1 MRSIVLM
8 GFCAGAMFAQQAI
21 TSATLGGRVEDSSGA
36 AIAGADLSLEY
47 IDRAQKLGAV
57 ADGAGRFQF
66 LRLAPGLYSI
76 TVEHPGFE
84 PYRRRIALSAGQALD
99 LRIALRLSGGRE
111 SLQVTD
117 SPPVVEAART
127 SASDRTSGAEIADL
141 PLNGRNYLDLALLSP
156 GVSRTNLGAPQ
167 PFAETSAVPG
177 TGISVSGQRNLNNNF
192 VVDGLSAND
201 DAAGLAGTYYS
212 AEVVREFAVITS
224 GANAEFGRASAGV
237 VSVATRSGTN
247 EWHGSLYS
255 FLRNSRLDAR
265 HPLATRKDPLTQTQ
279 YGASAGGPLVR
290 GRTFLFTNFE
300 QTRRHAAG
308 IVAIAPAN
316 AAAINSVLTS
326 CGYPGSLV
334 ATGEYPTGWN
344 MTNLF
349 AKIDQQLSGG
359 HQLMTRFSLYD
370 LSSENARNAGGLN
383 AVSRGTA
390 LFNRDINVAFSD
402 IQSFSTRTLNEARL
416 QYVHSRLNAPANDP
430 TGPAVNISGVA
441 NFGASTVS
449 PTGRYN
455 DLFEAS
461 DSISL
466 ERGAHFFKAG
476 ASALY
481 NRLTI
486 VFPGALAA
494 PVYSFASL
502 SAFQAGRYTT
512 FQQAFGEPNQF
523 QSNPNLGLFAQD
535 QWKPHP
541 NLTIDL
547 GARYDI
553 QLLPRPIE
561 TYWGNIAPRA
571 GVAWSPADRRTV
583 IRASYG
589 LFYDRIPLR
598 ATSNALQRDGSKYR
612 LALLAFGQA
621 GAPTFPQALTA
632 FPPGQY
638 INITTIDPS
647 IRTSYSHQANVQ
659 IERQA
664 GDATFTIGYQ
674 WVRAL
679 HLVLSRNVNVPTLSA
694 AEAAAL
700 GIPNLGRPDP
710 RYGNVSRY
718 ESSGD
723 SYFNGLFASVRARLW
738 GGAQFRLSYALS
750 KAIDDAGNFFFS
762 TPQNNNNLRD
772 DRGLSDND
780 QRHRVSAAAVV
791 PAGGWELSAMLIY
804 TSALPFNV
812 QLGYDRNNDT
822 NLNDRP
828 AGVGRNTG
836 RGFNFFSLDA
846 RVSRTITIRE
856 RWRLQA
862 LAEMF
867 NALNRANLA
876 APNNVIGPNPAA
888 PLASFGAATAAYDPR
903 QAQIGL
909 RLQW

>member
-8 GFCAGAMFAQQAI
+8 GFCAGAALAQQAI
-21 TSATLGGRVEDSSGA
+21 TSATLGGRVEDASGG
-36 AIAGADLSLEY
+36 AIAGAQLSVDY
-47 IDRAQKLGAV
+47 TDRAQTFGART
-57 ADGAGRFQF
+57 DGAGRFQF

-76 TVEHPGFE
+76 SVEHPGFE
-84 PYRRRIALSAGQALD
+84 RYTARISLSAGQALD
-99 LRIALRLSGGRE
+99 LRIALRLSAGRE
-111 SLQVTD
+111 SVQVVD
-117 SPPVVEAART
+117 SPPLIEAART
-127 SASDRTSGAEIADL
+127 SASDRTLAPEIGDL

-156 GVSRTNLGAPQ
+156 GVSRTNVGAPQ

-192 VVDGLSAND
+192 IVDGLSGND
-201 DAAGLAGTYYS
+201 DAAGLAGSYYS
-212 AEVVREFAVITS
+212 AEVVREFQVITS
-224 GANAEFGRASAGV
+224 GSNAEFGRASAGV

-265 HPLATRKDPLTQTQ
+265 NALATRKDPLTQTQ

-290 GRTFLFTNFE
+290 GRAFLFTNFE

-326 CGYPGSLV
+326 IRYPGSLV

-344 MTNLF
+344 TTNLF
-349 AKIDQQLSGG
+349 AKVDQQFGGG

-370 LSSENARNAGGLN
+370 LSSDNARNVGSLS

-390 LFNRDINVAFSD
+390 LLNRDTNVAFSD
-402 IQSFSTRTLNEARL
+402 IKPFTARTLNEARL
-416 QYVHSRLNAPANDP
+416 QFVNSRLDAPANDP
-430 TGPAVNISGVA
+430 IGPAVNISGIA
-441 NFGASTVS
+441 SFGTSTVS

-455 DLFEAS
+455 DLLEAS

-502 SAFQAGRYTT
+502 SAFEAGRYAT
-512 FQQAFGEPNQF
+512 FQQAFGDPNQF
-523 QSNPNLGLFAQD
+523 QFNPNVGLFAQD

-541 NLTIDL
+541 NLTI
-547 GARYDI
+547 GFGVRYDV
-553 QLLPRPIE
+553 QFLPRPIQ
-561 TYWGNIAPRA
+561 TYWGNAAPRF
-571 GVAWSPADRRTV
+571 GIAWSPADRRTV

-598 ATSNALQRDGSKYR
+598 ATSNALQRDGSRYR
-612 LALLAFGQA
+612 LALVVFGQA
-621 GAPTFPQALTA
+621 GAPVFPQALAA
-632 FPPGQY
+632 FPTGQY
-638 INITTIDPS
+638 TNITTIDPS
-647 IRTSYSHQANVQ
+647 IRSSYSHQANFQ
-659 IERQA
+659 IERQIGA
-664 GDATFTIGYQ
+664 TTFTIGYQ
-674 WVRAL
+674 WLRAL
-679 HLVLSRNVNVPTLSA
+679 HLILSRNVNVPTLSA
-694 AEAAAL
+694 ADAAAL
-700 GIPNLGRPDP
+700 GVPNLGRPDS

-723 SYFNGLFASVRARLW
+723 SYFNGLLASVRTRLW
-738 GGAQFRLSYALS
+738 RSAQFRLSYALS
-750 KAIDDAGNFFFS
+750 KSIDDAGNFFFS
-762 TPQNNNNLRD
+762 SPQNNNNIRD

-780 QRHRVSAAAVV
+780 QRHRASAAAIV
-791 PAGGWELSAMLIY
+791 PIGKWELSTMLIY

-836 RGFNFFSLDA
+836 RGFDFFSLDA
-846 RVSRTITIRE
+846 RVSRTFTIAE
-856 RWRLQA
+856 KWRIQA

-867 NALNRANLA
+867 NTLNRANQA
-876 APNNVIGPNPAA
+876 VPNNIIGPNPAA
-888 PLASFGAATAAYDPR
+888 PLPGFGAATAVYDPR
-903 QAQIGL
+903 QAQVGI
-909 RLQW
+909 RLSW

>member
-1 MRSIVLM
+1 M
-8 GFCAGAMFAQQAI
+8 GFCAGAAFAQQAI

-36 AIAGADLSLEY
+36 AVAGAELNVEY
-47 IDRAQKLGAV
+47 IDRAQTFGAV
-57 ADGAGRFQF
+57 TDGAGRFQF

-99 LRIALRLSGGRE
+99 LRIALRISAGRE
-111 SLQVTD
+111 SIQVVD
-117 SPPVVEAART
+117 AAPVVEAART
-127 SASDRTSGAEIADL
+127 SASDRTSGTEIQSL
-141 PLNGRNYLDLALLSP
+141 PLNGRNYMDLALLSP

-167 PFAETSAVPG
+167 PFAETSATPG
-177 TGISVSGQRNLNNNF
+177 TGLSVSGQRNLNNNF

-212 AEVVREFAVITS
+212 AEVVREFEVITS
-224 GANAEFGRASAGV
+224 GSNAEFGRASAGV

-247 EWHGSLYS
+247 EWRGSLYA

-265 HPLATRKDPLTQTQ
+265 NALATRKDPLTQTT
-279 YGASAGGPLVR
+279 YGASAGGPLAPAR
-290 GRTFLFTNFE
+290 RFLFTNFE

-308 IVAIAPAN
+308 VIAILPAN
-316 AAAINSVLTS
+316 AATINSALTS
-326 CGYPGSLV
+326 FGLKGSL

-349 AKIDQQLSGG
+349 ARIDQQLAGG
-359 HQLMTRFSLYD
+359 HQVMARFGLYD
-370 LSSENARNAGGLN
+370 ISSENARNVGSLN

-390 LFNRDINVAFSD
+390 LFNRDISAAFSD
-402 IQSFSTRTLNEARL
+402 IRPFSARTLNEARL
-416 QYVHSRLNAPANDP
+416 QYVHSRLDAPANDP

-441 NFGASTVS
+441 NFGASTTS

-455 DLFEAS
+455 DLYEAS
-461 DSISL
+461 DSVSL

-476 ASALY
+476 ASVLW

-486 VFPGALAA
+486 AFPGALAA
-494 PVYSFASL
+494 PVYTFPSL
-502 SAFQAGRYTT
+502 SAFQSGRYAT
-512 FQQAFGEPNQF
+512 FQQAFGDPNQF

-541 NLTIDL
+541 DVTIDL
-547 GARYDI
+547 GVRYDV
-553 QLLPRPIE
+553 QFLPRPIE
-561 TYWGNIAPRA
+561 TYWGNAGPRA

-647 IRTSYSHQANVQ
+647 IRSSYSHQANFQ
-659 IERQA
+659 IERRVGA
-664 GDATFTIGYQ
+664 ATFMLGYQ

-679 HLVLSRNVNVPTLSA
+679 HLILSRNVNVPTLSA
-694 AEAAAL
+694 ADAAAL
-700 GIPNLGRPDP
+700 GVPNLGRPDP

-723 SYFNGLFASVRARLW
+723 SYFNGLLASVRTRLW
-738 GGAQFRLSYALS
+738 GGAQFRLSYTLS
-750 KAIDDAGNFFFS
+750 KAIDDIGNFFFS
-762 TPQNNNNLRD
+762 TPQDNNNLRD

-791 PAGGWELSAMLIY
+791 PVGAWELSTMLIY

-828 AGVGRNTG
+828 VGVGRNTG

-846 RVSRTITIRE
+846 RVSRSFKIGE
-856 RWRLQA
+856 RWRIQA

-867 NALNRANLA
+867 NTLNRANLA
-876 APNNVIGPNPAA
+876 APNNIIGPNPAA